1 MMRLHSFTSSLA
13 PRPLPLS
20 LCQLVLC
27 LLPFTLSAQSLP
39 VADQTFKLDGKS
51 DFVYAFAEGDQVKLT
66 VQELT
71 GKSIKTVE
79 FMQFPDYQ
87 IFRAYEL
94 DTALDKTIL
103 IPKTG
108 VYLIR
113 FQESG
118 LSKKV
123 CRFTLHRTPA
133 GAETARL
140 NTRVGWDIWTQPE
153 FAVRKRA
160 VQVGKKP
167 DVVSLGG
174 QVTVAASKFYTK
186 KPVNVYQF
194 TLPPGTVRWAYRVS
208 VGQAT
213 QEARRRDAD
222 KLRVALQSGATKLMG
237 LQPETALAAFALGA
251 AIDLTVSTAG
261 EDVEYAIVDYDN
273 WTKFSEYKEYTAFM
287 QQSGVSVDVQ
297 RRYAP
302 LEGTYFF
309 ALKSDNWVDNIDVN
323 IDIEAVT
330 EVPVY
335 ETEIYLEPLKP

>member
-1 MMRLHSFTSSLA
+1 MRSL
-13 PRPLPLS
+13 LF
-20 LCQLVLC
+20 
-27 LLPFTLSAQSLP
+27 PFFRLSALILSAAGPLFSQPSAGATFQALP

-51 DFVYAFAEGDQVKLT
+51 EFLYVFAEGDQVKLT

-71 GKSIKTVE
+71 GKSIKTIE
-79 FMQFPDYQ
+79 FHQFPDYP

-94 DTALDKTIL
+94 DTALDKTIH

-108 VYLIR
+108 VYLLR

-133 GAETARL
+133 SAETARL
-140 NTRVGWDIWTQPE
+140 NTRVDWDIWANPN

-167 DVVSLGG
+167 EVVSLGG
-174 QVTVAASKFYTK
+174 QVTVAASKFYMK

-194 TLPPGTVRWAYRVS
+194 TLPPNTIRWAYRVS

-213 QEARRRDAD
+213 QDARRRDAD
-222 KLRVALQSGATKLMG
+222 QLKNALQGGAAKIMG

-251 AIDLTVSTAG
+251 ALDLTVSTSG

-273 WTKFSEYKEYTAFM
+273 WTKFSEYKEYTSFM

-297 RRYAP
+297 RRYSP
-302 LEGTYFF
+302 LQGTYFF
-309 ALKSDNWVDNIDVN
+309 ALKSDNLVDNIDVH

-335 ETEIYLEPLKP
+335 ETEIYLEPMKP

>member
-1 MMRLHSFTSSLA
+1 MYRILL
-13 PRPLPLS
+13 LPL
-20 LCQLVLC
+20 LILPI
-27 LLPFTLSAQSLP
+27 LLFSQTTSIP

-51 DFVYAFAEGDQVKLT
+51 EFVYVFAEGDQVQLT

-108 VYLIR
+108 VYLLR
-113 FQESG
+113 VQESG

-123 CRFTLHRTPA
+123 CRFTLHRAPA
-133 GAETARL
+133 NAETARL
-140 NTRVGWDIWTQPE
+140 NTRVDWDIRQYPNYT
-153 FAVRKRA
+153 VRKRS

-174 QVTVAASKFYTK
+174 QVTVAATKFYTQ

-194 TLPPGTVRWAYRVS
+194 TLPPNTVRWAYRIS

-213 QEARRRDAD
+213 QEARRRDAE
-222 KLRVALQSGATKLMG
+222 KLKAVLQGGAVKIMG

-251 AIDLTVSTAG
+251 TIDLTISTSG

-273 WTKFSEYKEYTAFM
+273 WTKFSKYKDYSSFM

-309 ALKSDNWVDNIDVN
+309 ALKSDNWVDNIDVH

-335 ETEIYLEPLKP
+335 ETEIYLEPMNP